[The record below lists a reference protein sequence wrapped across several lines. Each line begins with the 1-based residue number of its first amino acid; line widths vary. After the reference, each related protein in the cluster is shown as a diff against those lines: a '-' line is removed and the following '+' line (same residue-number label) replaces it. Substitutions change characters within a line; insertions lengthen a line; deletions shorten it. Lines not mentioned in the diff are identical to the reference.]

1 MDKEYDY
8 VILGTGLKECI
19 LSGLLSVSGK
29 KVLHMDRND
38 FYGGESTSM
47 HPLEKLYEKFNE
59 TKEPDDSFGNGR
71 EWNIDLVPKFL
82 MADGA
87 LVKLLVHTGVTRYMQ
102 FKQIEGSFVY
112 RGGSIYKVP
121 ADEKEALTSSLM
133 GIFEKRR
140 FRAFLL
146 FVLKYSCDD
155 PATWEGINPETSTMK
170 DVYTKFGLDK
180 NTQDFTGHAIA
191 LYLDDEYMTQ
201 PCEEPLRR
209 IKLYYD
215 SLSRYGKCPYLYPL
229 YGLGELPQ
237 GFARLS
243 AVYGGIYMLNKP
255 ADEILMEN
263 GAVCG
268 VKSEGE
274 IAKTKAVIADP
285 SYFPERVKNIGQVVR
300 CICILSHPIPNTSD
314 SKSCQLIIPQNQVN
328 RKSDIYVCCMSH
340 TNAVTVRG
348 RYLAI
353 VSTTVETD
361 DPEAE
366 LGPGLQLLGKID
378 KKFVWVSEQFEPQ
391 DDGRDSKIFISKSY
405 DATTHFETVCE
416 DIMSMYE
423 RITGEKFD
431 LSAISL
437 AEVQVEE
444 S

>member
-47 HPLEKLYEKFNE
+47 HPLEKLFEKFNE
-59 TKEPDDSFGNGR
+59 SKELNDSFGNGR
-71 EWNIDLVPKFL
+71 DWNVDLVPKFL
-82 MADGA
+82 MARGG
-87 LVKLLVHTGVTRYMQ
+87 LVKLLVHTRVTRYME

-112 RGGSIYKVP
+112 RGGSVYKVP
-121 ADEKEALTSSLM
+121 ANDKEALASSLM

-140 FRAFLL
+140 FRSFLL
-146 FVLKYSCDD
+146 FVLNYSFDD
-155 PATWEGINPETSTMK
+155 PTTWQDIDPKTSTMK
-170 DVYTKFGLDK
+170 DVYAKFGLDQ

-215 SLSRYGKCPYLYPL
+215 SLSSYGKSPYLYPL

-243 AVYGGIYMLNKP
+243 AVYGGTYMLNKP
-255 ADEILMEN
+255 VDEIIMEN

-285 SYFPERVKNIGQVVR
+285 SYFPERVKKVGQVVR
-300 CICILSHPIPNTSD
+300 CICILSHPIPNTND
-314 SKSCQLIIPQNQVN
+314 SQSCQLIIPQNQVD
-328 RKSDIYVCCMSH
+328 RKSGKVYNIIDHKNVCYLIYLVTMQFCSRDDTHVIYTLH
-340 TNAVTVRG
+340 T
-348 RYLAI
+348 
-353 VSTTVETD
+353 
-361 DPEAE
+361 
-366 LGPGLQLLGKID
+366 
-378 KKFVWVSEQFEPQ
+378 
-391 DDGRDSKIFISKSY
+391 
-405 DATTHFETVCE
+405 
-416 DIMSMYE
+416 
-423 RITGEKFD
+423 
-431 LSAISL
+431 
-437 AEVQVEE
+437 
-444 S
+444 

>member
-1 MDKEYDY
+1 MDKEYDF

-47 HPLEKLYEKFNE
+47 HPLEKLFEKFNE
-59 TKEPDDSFGNGR
+59 TKELDDSFGNGR
-71 EWNIDLVPKFL
+71 DWNIDLVPKFL

-112 RGGSIYKVP
+112 RGGSVYKVP
-121 ADEKEALTSSLM
+121 ADEKEALKSSLM

-146 FVLKYSCDD
+146 FVLKYRIDD
-155 PATWEGINPETSTMK
+155 PTTWEGIDPKTSTMK
-170 DVYTKFGLDK
+170 DVYAKFGLDK

-201 PCEEPLRR
+201 PCDEPLRR
-209 IKLYYD
+209 INLYYD

-263 GAVCG
+263 GVVCG

-285 SYFPERVKNIGQVVR
+285 SYFPERVKQIGQVVR

-314 SKSCQLIIPQNQVN
+314 CKSCQLIIPQNQVN
-328 RKSDIYVCCMSH
+328 RKSGKLDHKRCPALNLVCHFSIAGNLHACKIIYLYRFTLQNASH
-340 TNAVTVRG
+340 PIRKEICN
-348 RYLAI
+348 I
-353 VSTTVETD
+353 F
-361 DPEAE
+361 
-366 LGPGLQLLGKID
+366 GLYHHNRCAYRVNKVKQLSFQLLNMKIKYD
-378 KKFVWVSEQFEPQ
+378 FWRVYSKK
-391 DDGRDSKIFISKSY
+391 
-405 DATTHFETVCE
+405 
-416 DIMSMYE
+416 
-423 RITGEKFD
+423 
-431 LSAISL
+431 
-437 AEVQVEE
+437 
-444 S
+444 

>member
-47 HPLEKLYEKFNE
+47 HPLEKLFEKFNE

-285 SYFPERVKNIGQVVR
+285 SYFPERVKKIGQVVR

-328 RKSDIYVCCMSH
+328 RKS
-340 TNAVTVRG
+340 G
-348 RYLAI
+348 
-353 VSTTVETD
+353 
-361 DPEAE
+361 
-366 LGPGLQLLGKID
+366 
-378 KKFVWVSEQFEPQ
+378 
-391 DDGRDSKIFISKSY
+391 
-405 DATTHFETVCE
+405 
-416 DIMSMYE
+416 
-423 RITGEKFD
+423 KFD
-431 LSAISL
+431 HKSFLLLNLVCDGSIASNL
-437 AEVQVEE
+437 QA